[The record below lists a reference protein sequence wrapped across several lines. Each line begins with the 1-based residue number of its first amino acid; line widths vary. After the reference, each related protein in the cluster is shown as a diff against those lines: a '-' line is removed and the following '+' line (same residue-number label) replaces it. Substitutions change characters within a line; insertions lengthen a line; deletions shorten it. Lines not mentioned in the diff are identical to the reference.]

1 MAPPGGYPAVNVTKN
16 LPKGGASSITMAL
29 GGTFIF
35 CYGTYKII
43 QANHLRRCVPPALPP
58 LAARA
63 RALTPAP

>member
-1 MAPPGGYPAVNVTKN
+1 MQDVAPPGGYPAVNVTKN

-43 QANHLRRCVPPALPP
+43 QANHLRR
-58 LAARA
+58 
-63 RALTPAP
+63 